1 MKLNR
6 LETHDRLVH
15 LHKDQALNVAQGA
28 QDCLKKNP
36 LSLGLQQ
43 YSPYVYLFAHP
54 RTAEDGVNKRMIWQ
68 ARLTKP
74 KAQTNSY
81 LFRAQSN
88 SDNIEMC
95 WMIPPREQWPQFKK
109 GNVTQNDLVL
119 WSIDQFERNRIA
131 LEAAFPDDLSDEQ
144 CKNIYKKVAMEMDE
158 EKRMKSIYKQP
169 TQDFSAVSQDV
180 LV

>member
-15 LHKDQALNVAQGA
+15 LHKDQALNISQGA

-43 YSPYVYLFAHP
+43 YSSYIYLFAHP

-68 ARLTKP
+68 PRLTKP

-81 LFRAQSN
+81 LFRAQTN
-88 SDNIEMC
+88 TDIIEMC
-95 WMIPPREQWPQFKK
+95 WMIPPREQWPQYQK
-109 GNVTQNDLVL
+109 GNVTENDLVL
-119 WSIDQFERNRIA
+119 WSIDQFQHNRKT
-131 LEAAFPDDLSDEQ
+131 LEAPFIDDLSDEQ
-144 CKNIYKKVAMEMDE
+144 CKNIYIKVASEMDQDKLNYSGSY
-158 EKRMKSIYKQP
+158 EKIS
-169 TQDFSAVSQDV
+169 
-180 LV
+180 